1 MAIYGYARVSTRE
14 QETYLQIDAL
24 RSAGALEIRQEKCS
38 SVGERPEL
46 RRLLSELRSGDVLLV
61 YKMDRVAR
69 SLKDLLNILDQLT
82 LAGAAIRSLTEPLDT
97 SGPIGIFMVQVLGA
111 VAQLERSII
120 RERSVAGQIAAYKR
134 GVPLG
139 RHKHATPPDVVDL
152 MRADRATGLYTW
164 AALGVKYGKHASTVK
179 RLVSGKTCRS
189 VMPVLG
195 KYLDDPPDCK

>member
-1 MAIYGYARVSTRE
+1 MIYGYARVSTRE
-14 QETYLQIDAL
+14 QETRMQIDAL
-24 RSAGALEIRQEKCS
+24 TAAGAEVIRQEKCS

-46 RRLLSELRSGDVLLV
+46 RRLLSELKRGDVLLV

-134 GVPLG
+134 GVKLG
-139 RHKHATPPDVVDL
+139 RKKHATPPDVVEL
-152 MRADRATGLYTW
+152 MRADRSTGLYTW
-164 AALGVKYGKHASTVK
+164 ASLGAKYGKHASTVK
-179 RLVSGKTCRS
+179 RLVTGKTCRVS
-189 VMPVLG
+189 MPVLG
-195 KYLDDPPDCK
+195 KYLDDPPDCN

>member
-1 MAIYGYARVSTRE
+1 MIYGYARVSTKE
-14 QETYLQIDAL
+14 QETRMQVDAL
-24 RSAGALEIRQEKCS
+24 IAAGALDIRQEKCS

-46 RRLLSELRSGDVLLV
+46 RRLLSELRQGDVLVV

-134 GVPLG
+134 GVMLG
-139 RHKHATPPDVVDL
+139 RKKHATPPEVVEL
-152 MRADRATGLYTW
+152 MRIDRATGLYTW
-164 AALGVKYGKHASTVK
+164 AELGAKYGKHGSTVK
-179 RLVSGKTCRS
+179 RLVSGKTCRVS
-189 VMPVLG
+189 MPVLG
-195 KYLDDPPDCK
+195 KYLDDPTDCN

>member
-1 MAIYGYARVSTRE
+1 MTIYGYARVSTRE
-14 QETYLQIDAL
+14 QETHLQIDAL
-24 RSAGALEIRQEKCS
+24 KAAGAQFIRQEKCS

-46 RRLLSELRSGDVLLV
+46 HALLSVLKVGDVLLV

-69 SLKDLLNILDQLT
+69 SLKDLLNILDRLT
-82 LAGAAIRSLTEPLDT
+82 SVGATIRSLTEPLDT

-134 GVPLG
+134 GVQLG
-139 RHKHATPPDVVDL
+139 RKKHATPPDVVEM

-164 AALGVKYGKHASTVK
+164 NQLGAKYGKHASTVK
-179 RLVSGKTCRS
+179 RLVTGKTSRTS
-189 VMPVLG
+189 MPVLG
-195 KYLDDPPDCK
+195 KYLDDPPEYK